1 MISSIVKPSDFLCV
15 GNWDRVV
22 FCDKSRT
29 GIGILG
35 ILVVNID
42 CVIADDVTVIS
53 SVVCDGDD
61 GDVICCIWVAV
72 VVADVEWICMWVLR
86 LAR

>member
-42 CVIADDVTVIS
+42 CVVADVTVIS
-53 SVVCDGDD
+53 SVVCDD
-61 GDVICCIWVAV
+61 GDIDDVGDVGSCIWVVAV
-72 VVADVEWICMWVLR
+72 VVVVVVVEWICM
-86 LAR
+86 